1 MTPEVKPEIDIRDYR
16 VFPSM
21 ESARLGKK
29 DILITYF
36 VGAEGPF
43 TATIPHEE
51 IVDKP
56 ESVQVEAIRKRVG
69 VEQAERLRFIGKK
82 ISL

>member
-1 MTPEVKPEIDIRDYR
+1 MTPEVRAEVDIRDYR

-51 IVDKP
+51 VEGKP
-56 ESVQVEAIRKRVG
+56 ESVQIEVIRKRVN
-69 VEQAERLRFIGKK
+69 VEQAERMRFIGKK